1 MYSKKVVFLQRIIN
15 LKIQNAMTPELLIY
29 PFLIILIGLF
39 FVSFFLI
46 WHWFDARELL
56 HIVRADTKEKTL
68 KAMRKG
74 HNKCR
79 ILLIVNILLAIG
91 YAPIPF
97 YLNAY
102 FGTLVYPA
110 LVFVVAIILLIM
122 LRKHANEYRASIDD
136 FIAINEAHVQ
146 EAAEARAR
154 EREEWK
160 REAAT
165 LNPIAEQKI
174 KELMGENYEV
184 WYKHDILVGRNVLA
198 NMEEGLLY
206 AQGIVIPF
214 AEIREVRHGRK
225 DLKLITDSSTHPF
238 ITLDF
243 GAIPINPETGNKYKD
258 EIAERIEKI
267 LDA

>member
-1 MYSKKVVFLQRIIN
+1 VF
-15 LKIQNAMTPELLIY
+15 
-29 PFLIILIGLF
+29 G
-39 FVSFFLI
+39 
-46 WHWFDARELL
+46 
-56 HIVRADTKEKTL
+56 
-68 KAMRKG
+68 
-74 HNKCR
+74 
-79 ILLIVNILLAIG
+79 VNILI
-91 YAPIPF
+91 
-97 YLNAY
+97 
-102 FGTLVYPA
+102 LV
-110 LVFVVAIILLIM
+110 LL
-122 LRKHANEYRASIDD
+122 RSRAKEYESSIDD
-136 FIAINEAHVQ
+136 YIAANEAHVQ

-160 REAAT
+160 REAST

-267 LDA
+267 LDE

>member
-1 MYSKKVVFLQRIIN
+1 
-15 LKIQNAMTPELLIY
+15 MTPELIIY

-79 ILLIVNILLAIG
+79 ILLIINILLAIG
-91 YAPIPF
+91 YVPVPF
-97 YLNAY
+97 VYKEY
-102 FGTLVYPA
+102 MGTLVYPA
-110 LVFVVAIILLIM
+110 LVFVVAIVILLI
-122 LRKHANEYRASIDD
+122 LRKYTKEHIASIDEY
-136 FIAINEAHVQ
+136 IVANEAHVQ

>member
-1 MYSKKVVFLQRIIN
+1 
-15 LKIQNAMTPELLIY
+15 MTPELIIY

-46 WHWFDARELL
+46 WHWFNARELL

-110 LVFVVAIILLIM
+110 LVFVVAVILLIM
-122 LRKHANEYRASIDD
+122 LRKHANEYKASIDD
-136 FIAINEAHVQ
+136 YIVANEAHVQ
-146 EAAEARAR
+146 EAAETRAR
-154 EREEWK
+154 EREE
-160 REAAT
+160 
-165 LNPIAEQKI
+165 
-174 KELMGENYEV
+174 
-184 WYKHDILVGRNVLA
+184 
-198 NMEEGLLY
+198 
-206 AQGIVIPF
+206 
-214 AEIREVRHGRK
+214 
-225 DLKLITDSSTHPF
+225 
-238 ITLDF
+238 
-243 GAIPINPETGNKYKD
+243 
-258 EIAERIEKI
+258 
-267 LDA
+267 

>member
-1 MYSKKVVFLQRIIN
+1 MKTEFIV
-15 LKIQNAMTPELLIY
+15 Y
-29 PFLIILIGLF
+29 PFLFVVIGLF
-39 FVSFFLI
+39 LLSFFLI
-46 WHWFDARELL
+46 WHWFDAREQLR
-56 HIVRADTKEKTL
+56 IVRADTREKTL
-68 KAMRKG
+68 KAMKKG

-79 ILLIVNILLAIG
+79 AMLLITLIVALA
-91 YAPIPF
+91 YIPVPLHF
-97 YLNAY
+97 HTF

-110 LVFVVAIILLIM
+110 VVFGVNILILVLL
-122 LRKHANEYRASIDD
+122 RSRAKEYESSIDD
-136 FIAINEAHVQ
+136 YIAANEAHVQ

-160 REAAT
+160 REAST

-243 GAIPINPETGNKYKD
+243 GAIPVNPETGNKYKD

-267 LDA
+267 LDE